1 LIKFLSPLPQ
11 YLRIYGTRYATCVAN
26 IVQVFRTSTHECTV
40 ISQWIL
46 KLLSCEVNSLKDFK
60 ASRVKYLKV
69 FNNAKPDGTFM
80 LNPTTIVIEFK
91 LEVVH
96 I

>member
-1 LIKFLSPLPQ
+1 
-11 YLRIYGTRYATCVAN
+11 
-26 IVQVFRTSTHECTV
+26 
-40 ISQWIL
+40 
-46 KLLSCEVNSLKDFK
+46 VNSLKDFK